1 MKKNI
6 FWRIVVP
13 VCLVLWTVFIW
24 SRSLKSAAAS
34 SADSRALAAWLA
46 ALFGDGGIPKGLNH
60 ILRKCAHFAE
70 FGVLGTLWGVCGR
83 LYPLRWV
90 WLYGT
95 AVGAV
100 DECLQFFAPGRGP
113 MVTDVLL
120 DTAGYLCGLLF
131 VMAVA
136 WLCKKKGATA

>member
-13 VCLVLWTVFIW
+13 VCIALWTLFIW
-24 SRSLKSAAAS
+24 SRSLQSAAVS
-34 SADSRALAAWLA
+34 SADSQALAAWLA
-46 ALFGDGGIPKGLNH
+46 ALFGDGGIPEGLNH

-70 FGVLGTLWGVCGR
+70 FGVLGTLWGACGR
-83 LYPLRWV
+83 LYSLRWV

-113 MVTDVLL
+113 MISDVLI
-120 DTAGYLCGLLF
+120 DTAGYLCGWAW
-131 VMAVA
+131 MALVLYL
-136 WLCKKKGATA
+136 WYKKKK